1 MPLITDLVNNVLDIS
16 TKFCLH
22 QDEHTDEEQFLNM
35 KLKKKRNQ
43 VILLHTQLLL
53 QCMHGTDSGYY
64 RETGLSSNCQHRPI
78 HTNLVRMLKL

>member
-35 KLKKKRNQ
+35 KLKKKETKSSSYIHN
-43 VILLHTQLLL
+43 
-53 QCMHGTDSGYY
+53 YY
-64 RETGLSSNCQHRPI
+64 YSACTVQTLATTERQTCPPTVNIGL
-78 HTNLVRMLKL
+78 